1 MRKNEKYYTMKNT
14 LLLIA
19 MSILLAAMPSVV
31 NAQKNEESDY
41 NLRKAYEL
49 LENKEE
55 AEALKYINKQIEEYP
70 KSANAYGMRARL
82 LFEQKKYGAALS
94 DINKA
99 IKFWKKDSKIKQYSL
114 YWWRAA
120 IYSGM
125 EMVDKSLE
133 DYETVYKLALKEDPD
148 VIHDVLYQR
157 AEMHFDRKNY
167 DAADADYRLM
177 LKHDEADQVAMIGLT
192 RNLLE
197 REDYKGAIEMANR
210 CEKIDGNYAEIYRFR
225 MQTYEKLGEADK
237 AIEDAI
243 KYYDKAEST
252 DASLTDP
259 IFKKHLSYALAQA
272 KSMTTRSEDVRKWKT
287 LMTTLYELGYDYV
300 NAIKAY
306 NNLEREYGA
315 TPPIYYYRSLC
326 YSEIG
331 DNENAIKDI
340 NRYIEMGDGNDYY
353 ALSRRALIYEGAG
366 LYEKAIADYT
376 TLIEM
381 EPMSVFLYYRRGWC
395 YELAGDDQKAMEDY
409 NAGVDIDKTYPYIF
423 LMRGEQFLKQGKR
436 ELASSDFNEILKLDT
451 IAESGSCRHYALL
464 FLDKKDEALEWMEKI
479 ISTDTKNKG
488 SYYDKACLMSHMG
501 KLEDAIAALR
511 LSLEKGFR
519 SFPHIEHDDDMDA
532 IRNLPEFIS
541 LIEEYKAKP
550 KAVIEEIVSETRTGL
565 VTEVQ
570 MKKMYS
576 GVYEV
581 PCTINGLELKFIFD
595 TGASD
600 VTISSVE
607 ASFMLKNNYLSKD
620 DIRGKEYFST
630 ATGEIHEGTK
640 INLRE
645 IKIGD
650 AVLKN
655 VEASVVK
662 NQQAPLLLGQSVL
675 ERFGTITIDNINSKL
690 VIKQ

>member
-1 MRKNEKYYTMKNT
+1 MKN
-14 LLLIA
+14 
-19 MSILLAAMPSVV
+19 SILLLAITILLSIATT
-31 NAQKNEESDY
+31 AQAQTNKESDY

-70 KSANAYGMRARL
+70 KSVNAYGMRARL

-99 IKFWKKDSKIKQYSL
+99 IKFWEKDINIKQYSL
-114 YWWRAA
+114 YWWRAV
-120 IYSGM
+120 IYSNM
-125 EMVDKSLE
+125 DMIDKSLK
-133 DYETVYKLALKEDPD
+133 DYETTYKLALKEEPD
-148 VIHDVLYQR
+148 AVHDVLSQR
-157 AEMHFDRKNY
+157 ADLHFNRKNY

-177 LKHDEADQVAMIGLT
+177 LKHNEADQVAMIGLT
-192 RNLLE
+192 RNMLE
-197 REDYKGAIEMANR
+197 RKDYKGAIEMADK
-210 CEKIDGNYAEIYRFR
+210 CEKIDGNYSEIYRFR
-225 MQTYEKLGEADK
+225 MQAYDKLGETDK

-243 KYYDKAEST
+243 KYYDKAENT
-252 DASLTDP
+252 DISLTDS
-259 IFKKHLSYALAQA
+259 IFKKHSSYALALV
-272 KSMTTRSEDVRKWKT
+272 KSKISKSEDSRKWKM
-287 LMTTLYELGYDYV
+287 LLPSIYEMDYDYV
-300 NAIKAY
+300 NAIKEY
-306 NNLEREYGA
+306 NSLEREYGA
-315 TPPIYYYRSLC
+315 DPVILYYRSYC
-326 YSEIG
+326 YKLLG
-331 DNENAIKDI
+331 DNENAINDI
-340 NRYIEMGDGNDYY
+340 TKCLESGDGYDYY
-353 ALSRRALIYEGAG
+353 PLSRRAHIFQDAG
-366 LYEKAIADYT
+366 MYDMAIADFT
-376 TLIEM
+376 KMIEM
-381 EPMSVFLYYRRGWC
+381 EPMVAYGYYSRGWC
-395 YELAGDDQKAMEDY
+395 YEFAGDDRKAMDDY
-409 NAGVDIDKTYPYIF
+409 NAGIDIDKNYVSLYM
-423 LMRGEQFLKQGKR
+423 MRGRLHRKQGNM
-436 ELASSDFNEILKLDT
+436 ELAKPDFEKVLELDT
-451 IAESGSCRHYALL
+451 IADGGSSRHYALL
-464 FLDKKDEALEWMEKI
+464 FLDKKDEAVAWMDKI
-479 ISTDTKNKG
+479 IVTDKEYSG
-488 SYYDKACLMSHMG
+488 SYYDKACLLSLMG
-501 KLEDAIAALR
+501 KPQDAIAALR
-511 LSLEKGFR
+511 VSLEKGYR
-519 SFPHIEHDDDMDA
+519 SFIHIGRDSDLDA

-541 LIEEYKAKP
+541 LVEEYKAKP
-550 KAVIEEIVSETRTGL
+550 KAVIEGIVSEARTGL

-620 DIRGKEYFST
+620 DVRGKEYFST

>member
-1 MRKNEKYYTMKNT
+1 MKNS
-14 LLLIA
+14 LLLFV
-19 MSILLAAMPSVV
+19 MSILLVFPLTVT
-31 NAQKNEESDY
+31 AQKDKESDY

-49 LENKEE
+49 LEKNDES
-55 AEALKYINKQIEEYP
+55 EALKYINLQIEEYP
-70 KSANAYGMRARL
+70 KSVDAYALRARV
-82 LFEQKKYGAALS
+82 FMEQQKYGSALT

-99 IKFWKKDSKIKQYSL
+99 IKFWNKNCKTKQYSV
-114 YWWRAA
+114 YWWRAV
-120 IYSGM
+120 IYSNM
-125 EMVDKSLE
+125 ERYDKSFADFDL
-133 DYETVYKLALKEDPD
+133 VYKLAKKEDPD

-157 AEMHFDRKNY
+157 AQLHFDLSDY

-177 LKHDEADQVAMIGLT
+177 LEHNEADQVAMIGLV
-192 RNLLE
+192 RNKLK
-197 REDYKGAIEMANR
+197 REDYQGAIEMSNN
-210 CEKIDGNYAEIYRFR
+210 CEKIDGSYAGTYQFR
-225 MQTYEKLGEADK
+225 MQAYDKIGEKEK
-237 AIEDAI
+237 AIVDAI
-243 KYYDKAEST
+243 MYIDKGENPNP
-252 DASLTDP
+252 SLIDP
-259 IFKKHLSYALAQA
+259 IFKKHLNYALAQVNLRIS
-272 KSMTTRSEDVRKWKT
+272 KGGDVQKWKWVRT
-287 LMTTLYELGYDYV
+287 SIYELGYDFMS
-300 NAIKAY
+300 AIAEY
-306 NNLEREYGA
+306 NHIEKEYGTTA
-315 TPPIYYYRSLC
+315 NLYYYRSKC
-326 YSEIG
+326 YNEIG
-331 DNENAIKDI
+331 DSENAIRDI
-340 NRYIEMGDGNDYY
+340 TRYIEMGDGKDYY
-353 ALSRRALIYEGAG
+353 ALAQRADFYREAGQYEN
-366 LYEKAIADYT
+366 AIVDFT
-376 TLIEM
+376 KMIEID
-381 EPMSVFLYYRRGWC
+381 PMGVYPYYKRGWC
-395 YELAGDDQKAMEDY
+395 YELMGNDQKAMENY
-409 NAGVDIDKTYPYIF
+409 NAGIDLDKTYPYIF
-423 LMRGEQFLKQGKR
+423 LMRGELYLKQGKR
-436 ELASSDFNEILKLDT
+436 DLANADFNEILKLDT
-451 IAESGSCRHYALL
+451 IAESGSCRQYALL

-479 ISTDTKNKG
+479 IAVDEEYNG
-488 SYYDKACLMSHMG
+488 GYYDKACLLARMG
-501 KLEDAIAALR
+501 KLEDAVAALR

-519 SFPHIEHDDDMDA
+519 SFAHIEHDDDMDA
-532 IRNLPEFIS
+532 IRNLPEFIA

-550 KAVIEEIVSETRTGL
+550 KVVIEDVGSDTGTGL

-607 ASFMLKNNYLSKD
+607 ASFMLKNNFLSKD
-620 DIRGKEYFST
+620 DVRGKEYFST